1 MSSIVEKKTL
11 LGSISTKQTLFG
23 SLTQRGE
30 RGPQGE
36 KGEKGDPFKYEDFTQ
51 EQLEQLIGPQGPPGP
66 QGLQG
71 EQGEIGPQGPSGP
84 QGLQGE
90 QGKTGPQG
98 EKGDPFKYEDFTE
111 EQLEQLIGP
120 QGPPGPQ
127 GLQGD
132 KGEPGPKGDPGETP
146 KKGVDYFTEDDIDS
160 LNIPK
165 ESLNINTGVLENI
178 VSGDNLSNKTLFM
191 TFPKEKICDSTE
203 NDGIFIKISD
213 SIYFKFEKTSATSQ
227 HEKVVFNNNGSETIL
242 YEMNNYIQNKIS
254 SFKMP
259 TNLESVTE
267 ININS
272 EAYKHIK
279 IIKNCSSD
287 EFDGRSN
294 KSIDIPIVDLTKI
307 EEFLDLFEYEIIG
320 TYEEE

>member
-51 EQLEQLIGPQGPPGP
+51 EQLEQLIGPQGP
-66 QGLQG
+66 
-71 EQGEIGPQGPSGP
+71 S
-84 QGLQGE
+84 
-90 QGKTGPQG
+90 
-98 EKGDPFKYEDFTE
+98 
-111 EQLEQLIGP
+111 
-120 QGPPGPQ
+120 GPQ

-146 KKGVDYFTEDDIDS
+146 KKGVDYFTEEDIDS

-178 VSGDNLSNKTLFM
+178 VPGDNLSNKTLFM

-227 HEKVVFNNNGSETIL
+227 HEKVVFNNNGSETVL

-294 KSIDIPIVDLTKI
+294 KSIDVPIVDLTKI